1 MRRKLFAASLG
12 LIVMV
17 SMVLAGA
24 AYITSASGSVK
35 LPDRQTAPIVSSR
48 VRSVDPLVFG
58 RDTGLAYSAASITP
72 LIPTPTPSPIA
83 RATVVPPGS
92 PESINGVPIEK
103 IAVVSPA
110 VAQHVRQ
117 IYAAGQKLGRNGR
130 AFVKIGDSTMVWPA
144 LLADFEDR
152 KAYNLASFAYLQP
165 TIDLL
170 RGSLGRSSLAA
181 IKGMHT
187 WTEFDPTWADKT
199 LCHPG
204 EGPLQCEIRVF
215 NPSIAIIR
223 LGANDS
229 DDPARFG
236 IEMRRIVNY
245 CITSGV
251 IPIIGTKP
259 DQREGPQNSV
269 NQIVRQIA
277 VDYNIPLWDYE
288 VLAAT
293 VPNRGLEDDV
303 HIKPGDTHDFTLA
316 RTFQSGDALGDLSAL
331 IALDVVLRSR

>member
-1 MRRKLFAASLG
+1 MRRKLFAASIG
-12 LIVMV
+12 LIVTLI
-17 SMVLAGA
+17 MVLAGA
-24 AYITSASGSVK
+24 AYITSASESAK
-35 LPDRQTAPIVSSR
+35 LPDRQTAPAVSSR
-48 VRSVDPLVFG
+48 ARAVDPLVFG
-58 RDTGLAYSAASITP
+58 RDTGQAYSAASITP
-72 LIPTPTPSPIA
+72 LIPTSTPSPVA
-83 RATVVPPGS
+83 RATIVPPGS
-92 PESINGVPIEK
+92 PVSINGVPIEK
-103 IAVVSPA
+103 IAVVAPA

-117 IYAAGQKLGRNGR
+117 IYAAGQKIGRNSR

-152 KAYNLASFAYLQP
+152 KAYNLGSFAYLQP

-187 WTEFDPTWADKT
+187 WTEFDPTWADT
-199 LCHPG
+199 TVCQPG

-215 NPSIAIIR
+215 NPSIALIR

-229 DDPARFG
+229 DDPVRFG

-245 CITSGV
+245 CIAAGV

-277 VDYNIPLWDYE
+277 VDYSIPLWDYE

-293 VPNRGLEDDV
+293 LPGRGLEDDV
-303 HIKPGDTHDFTLA
+303 HIRISYSHDFTLA
-316 RTFQSGDALGDLSAL
+316 TTMQSGDALGDLSAL